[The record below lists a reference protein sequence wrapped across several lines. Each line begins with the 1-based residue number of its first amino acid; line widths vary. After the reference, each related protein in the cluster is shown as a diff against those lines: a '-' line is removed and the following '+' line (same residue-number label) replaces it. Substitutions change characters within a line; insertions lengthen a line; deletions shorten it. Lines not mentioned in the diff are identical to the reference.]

1 LIISGKKLKTAL
13 RSADITQE
21 KAAELMGVSR
31 QTVNS
36 WVKVAELNKD
46 VLLKVKTFLNL
57 DLEGKTSLYKLSNDT
72 FVDGNENVTNG
83 LTPLDNENQQVTSLK
98 PRLEAELIGIPMYD
112 SAATASGV
120 EVYNDLV
127 QDEPAFVVNI
137 PQFRDCSFGKVIYGH
152 SMYPTIE
159 SGTYVFCKPV
169 SNKLHIIPGE
179 IYYIEYD
186 NYGVVKRLQKGDSP
200 ENVLAVS
207 DNDEVRKDGSRR
219 YESYTI
225 PFDSIRNIYLIK
237 GHFKQSHN

>member
-1 LIISGKKLKTAL
+1 MTENQSNKIQTKLERLNIVMNRVNIKDDIELAKAINYSQGYISEILSAKKGVPKT
-13 RSADITQE
+13 
-21 KAAELMGVSR
+21 MGIKLEDKFNISR
-31 QTVNS
+31 Q
-36 WVKVAELNKD
+36 W
-46 VLLKVKTFLNL
+46 F
-57 DLEGKTSLYKLSNDT
+57 DLGYEPMYK
-72 FVDGNENVTNG
+72 
-83 LTPLDNENQQVTSLK
+83 
-98 PRLEAELIGIPMYD
+98 EAINPVGIPMYD

-137 PQFRDCSFGKVIYGH
+137 PQFRDCSFGKLVYGH

-159 SGTYVFCKPV
+159 SGTYVFCKSV
-169 SNKLHIIPGE
+169 SNKLHILPGE

>member
-1 LIISGKKLKTAL
+1 MDEIATRFLDALDILVKEGKEKSVRQIALKIGIKPSQISEAKKGERGIPDNHIKNLE
-13 RSADITQE
+13 SFYD
-21 KAAELMGVSR
+21 V
-31 QTVNS
+31 
-36 WVKVAELNKD
+36 NKD
-46 VLLKVKTFLNL
+46 FIFSGRGNFYISEHNVKT
-57 DLEGKTSLYKLSNDT
+57 KS
-72 FVDGNENVTNG
+72 
-83 LTPLDNENQQVTSLK
+83 K
-98 PRLEAELIGIPMYD
+98 PSGIPMYD

>member
-1 LIISGKKLKTAL
+1 MPDNQTKKINPVLKRMIDYLNTNNIAPTK
-13 RSADITQE
+13 AD
-21 KAAELMGVSR
+21 KLMGSGNGRLGKMVLNNTIPKSEFIENFLRKFPDLSR
-31 QTVNS
+31 EWLRDERGEMLIS
-36 WVKVAELNKD
+36 
-46 VLLKVKTFLNL
+46 
-57 DLEGKTSLYKLSNDT
+57 TSINP
-72 FVDGNENVTNG
+72 N
-83 LTPLDNENQQVTSLK
+83 
-98 PRLEAELIGIPMYD
+98 GIPMYD

-137 PQFRDCSFGKVIYGH
+137 PQFRDCSFGKLVYGH

-159 SGTYVFCKPV
+159 SGTYVFCKSV
-169 SNKLHIIPGE
+169 SNKLHILPGE